1 VFEDPKTLPPVRV
14 FYHVI
19 PLSPGTI
26 LVNSKPYHY
35 FPFHK
40 TEIERQ
46 VELLAAGLIEP
57 EC

>member
-1 VFEDPKTLPPVRV
+1 VRV